1 MGSGQRS
8 LLRAVVFLGGD
19 LLSRILYVGTDR
31 TMTEM
36 TGRLLKR
43 NGFDVQCAVGQE
55 KAFAAIC
62 TQRFAVVI
70 ADLDESVHDGIQFCQ
85 KVAQYSTATKFLLI
99 SGNEK
104 DEEAALLGGADDW
117 LKKPYSMRILYAR
130 IRTLLRQ

>member
-1 MGSGQRS
+1 MSMV
-8 LLRAVVFLGGD
+8 LF
-19 LLSRILYVGTDR
+19 VGTDR
-31 TMTEM
+31 TMTDM
-36 TGRLLKR
+36 TGRLLQR
-43 NGFDVQCAVGQE
+43 NGFNVQCAVGQE

-85 KVAQYSTATKFLLI
+85 KVKQCSTATKLLLV
-99 SGNEK
+99 SENEK

-130 IRTLLRQ
+130 IRALLRL

>member
-1 MGSGQRS
+1 M
-8 LLRAVVFLGGD
+8 
-19 LLSRILYVGTDR
+19 SRILFVGAEHTI
-31 TMTEM
+31 TEM
-36 TGRLLKR
+36 TGKLLKR

-70 ADLDESVHDGIQFCQ
+70 ADLEESVYEGIQFCQ
-85 KVAQYSTATKFLLI
+85 KIRQCSTATKFLLI

-130 IRTLLRQ
+130 IRALLRL

>member
-1 MGSGQRS
+1 M
-8 LLRAVVFLGGD
+8 
-19 LLSRILYVGTDR
+19 SRILYVGTDR

-36 TGRLLKR
+36 TSRLLKR
-43 NGFDVQCAVGQE
+43 NGFDVKCAVGQE
-55 KAFAAIC
+55 KAFAAIR

-85 KVAQYSTATKFLLI
+85 KVAQYSTSTKFLLI

-130 IRTLLRQ
+130 IRALLRL

>member
-1 MGSGQRS
+1 M
-8 LLRAVVFLGGD
+8 
-19 LLSRILYVGTDR
+19 SRILFVGAEHTI
-31 TMTEM
+31 TEM
-36 TGRLLKR
+36 TGKLLKR

-85 KVAQYSTATKFLLI
+85 KVAH

-130 IRTLLRQ
+130 IRALLRL

>member
-1 MGSGQRS
+1 M
-8 LLRAVVFLGGD
+8 
-19 LLSRILYVGTDR
+19 SRILYVGTDR

-62 TQRFAVVI
+62 AQQIAVVI
-70 ADLDESVHDGIQFCQ
+70 ADLEESINDGIQFCQ
-85 KVAQYSTATKFLLI
+85 KIKQCSATKFLLV

-117 LKKPYSMRILYAR
+117 LKKPYNMKILYAR
-130 IRTLLRQ
+130 IRALLRQ

>member
-1 MGSGQRS
+1 M
-8 LLRAVVFLGGD
+8 
-19 LLSRILYVGTDR
+19 SRILYVGTDR

-55 KAFAAIC
+55 KAFATIC
-62 TQRFAVVI
+62 TQQFAVVI
-70 ADLDESVHDGIQFCQ
+70 ADLEESVYDGIRFCR

-130 IRTLLRQ
+130 IRALLRL

>member
-1 MGSGQRS
+1 M
-8 LLRAVVFLGGD
+8 
-19 LLSRILYVGTDR
+19 SRILYVGTDR
-31 TMTEM
+31 TITEM

-62 TQRFAVVI
+62 TQQFAVVI
-70 ADLDESVHDGIQFCQ
+70 ADLEESVYDGIRFCQ

-130 IRTLLRQ
+130 IRALLRL

>member
-1 MGSGQRS
+1 M
-8 LLRAVVFLGGD
+8 
-19 LLSRILYVGTDR
+19 SRILYVGTDR

-62 TQRFAVVI
+62 AQQIAVVI
-70 ADLDESVHDGIQFCQ
+70 ADLEESINDGIQFCQ
-85 KVAQYSTATKFLLI
+85 KVKQCSMATKFLLV

-117 LKKPYSMRILYAR
+117 LKKPYNMKILYAR
-130 IRTLLRQ
+130 IRALLRQ

>member
-8 LLRAVVFLGGD
+8 LLRTVVFQGGD

-62 TQRFAVVI
+62 AQQIAVVI
-70 ADLDESVHDGIQFCQ
+70 ADLEESINDGIQFCQ
-85 KVAQYSTATKFLLI
+85 KVKQCSMATKFLLV

-104 DEEAALLGGADDW
+104 DEEAALLGDADDW
-117 LKKPYSMRILYAR
+117 LKKPYNMKILYAR
-130 IRTLLRQ
+130 IRALLRQ